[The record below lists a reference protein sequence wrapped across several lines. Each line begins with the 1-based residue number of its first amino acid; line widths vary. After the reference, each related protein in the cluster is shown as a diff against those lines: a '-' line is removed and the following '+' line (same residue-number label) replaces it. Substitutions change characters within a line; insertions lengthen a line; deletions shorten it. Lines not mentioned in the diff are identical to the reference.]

1 LKHVAIVWQC
11 GGRELKIYISHTS
24 DEALLGLLLKDFIES
39 TFLGQVEAILSASSG
54 NSTTDKKWLQGIDEA
69 FGSAKVILLL
79 CSPRSIQHGWIAF
92 EAGCAWMKGTRVVS
106 ICHSGLSKST
116 IPSPLAVFDEVLD
129 AGDRGFVEE
138 LFTSLAASAGI
149 QRLPRLSYDTMMAE
163 LRATIASIAPKGTVK
178 DDDAEEEEEEEKK
191 KPEPRYRA
199 ARATEPEEK
208 KPEPAKK
215 PAPERKELGRLKPVT
230 PFSAKEK
237 ERVPEKAAPKPS
249 EQRPSAPPPVT
260 TVIREKARKQEKP
273 KEEVAVKSESLQTRI
288 LRLLAEAAPQGYTLE
303 DLADILEVMAL
314 KLEPYLDALK
324 EQAYVDV
331 SISVNSP
338 AEYSLAS
345 KGRSYLADSKVL

>member
-1 LKHVAIVWQC
+1 V
-11 GGRELKIYISHTS
+11 KIYISHTS

-69 FGSAKVILLL
+69 FGSAKVLLLL

-92 EAGCAWMKGTRVVS
+92 EAGCAWMKGIRVVS

-116 IPSPLAVFDEVLD
+116 IPSPLSVFDEVLD

-138 LFTSLAASAGI
+138 LFTTLAAAAGI

-163 LRATIASIAPKGTVK
+163 LRATIASIAPEGTVK
-178 DDDAEEEEEEEKK
+178 EDDAEEEPEEKK

-208 KPEPAKK
+208 EPEPAKK
-215 PAPERKELGRLKPVT
+215 PTLERKELGRPKPVT

-237 ERVPEKAAPKPS
+237 ERVPEKTAPKPP
-249 EQRPSAPPPVT
+249 EQRPSTPPPVT

-273 KEEVAVKSESLQTRI
+273 KEAVAVKSESLQTRI
-288 LRLLAEAAPQGYTLE
+288 LRLLAEAAPRGYTLD
-303 DLADILEVMAL
+303 DLADILEVVAP

-338 AEYSLAS
+338 AEYSLAA